1 MIESRTDQPRTSPVA
16 LRRNRVGVSPPIAS
30 VAMLISRLGA
40 FWGGGGAKPI
50 AHALTSRPV
59 SAIYQK
65 VLSDL
70 PLLGVQLEYG
80 TLQDAVAVNTAGI
93 DGQRPAHTF
102 DAAALVDVPVHREH
116 WLVVV
121 NSVAHG
127 GRSDRFHDRPA
138 MRRPERLVE
147 CGRLVQAGAVR
158 RGVEIEDGPL
168 HVRDLADHRVYLFL
182 ELFLGSLAECVPR
195 GRVGPAHR
203 HQVEAVEVE
212 GLGLAEGDA
221 RRGLDDVVDLPDVV
235 VAAVED

>member
-93 DGQRPAHTF
+93 DGQCPAHAF
-102 DAAALVDVPVHREH
+102 DATALVDVPVHREH

-121 NSVAHG
+121 NRVAYG
-127 GRSDRFHDRPA
+127 GRPNGLHDRPA
-138 MRRPERLVE
+138 VGRPERLIQ
-147 CGRLVQAGAVR
+147 GRRLIKPGPVR
-158 RGVEIEDGPL
+158 RGVEIKDGP
-168 HVRDLADHRVYLFL
+168 F
-182 ELFLGSLAECVPR
+182 
-195 GRVGPAHR
+195 
-203 HQVEAVEVE
+203 
-212 GLGLAEGDA
+212 
-221 RRGLDDVVDLPDVV
+221 
-235 VAAVED
+235 